1 MYLPISLNIKEK
13 GDRCNWLRNVT
24 GKKRDLELAIKEGS
38 SMGGLYMSL
47 CARASALCARA
58 SALCARADGGQ
69 KYKYTNNL
77 TS

>member
-47 CARASALCARA
+47 CILKFAHRWAARE
-58 SALCARADGGQ
+58 
-69 KYKYTNNL
+69 
-77 TS
+77 